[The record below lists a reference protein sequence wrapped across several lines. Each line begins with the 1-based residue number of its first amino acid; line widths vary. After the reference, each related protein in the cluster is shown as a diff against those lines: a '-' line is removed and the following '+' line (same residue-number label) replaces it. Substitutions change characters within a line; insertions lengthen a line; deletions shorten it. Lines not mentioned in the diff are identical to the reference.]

1 MPSVSSEV
9 VLSSDDCLYHRGPLA
24 HTGVLSLTQS
34 QLRFRPSKALDRL
47 TGAED
52 VIIDVGA
59 ITEVSAGGINH
70 NLAIKAGKESH
81 RLSGRGALRVH
92 ARLASLLAELG
103 SSDGP
108 LTAGNQPTF
117 EPGEQVLLQGRAECF
132 VNEVMAVRGE
142 LTLTDR
148 RFRFFSGLGLEKV
161 LWSSTQIDIPL
172 DEVEDWQL
180 KGLRRR
186 LHLETQ
192 SGPVV
197 VGGALTSQLFTS
209 LELMLGEEHDE
220 ESVADVAL
228 DTWEVLLRRG
238 PIAHPGEL
246 QFTLNHIKFTPT
258 GLLDT
263 IVGIKSFEFA
273 IKDITRISIRGWPDR
288 KLLVRVGH
296 EVHTFAMPE
305 IQERFGSLRHLVRD
319 HHYQIAMRGNS
330 GPPRYQKTIDSWSRK
345 VAYEHGEQIVLG
357 TFVMEQVSEYE
368 ARFGWL
374 LLLRRRILFLPLGGP
389 ASREKEVEFAL
400 AEVCRLDGGP
410 RARQDQIIISTD
422 KGHVRYL
429 ISDRDGVVEDF
440 WSQCRSPTRILPWDT
455 LGPRSTSRI
464 MGPCRFVRIMSHGDT
479 VVDMSPG
486 VAVEHRS
493 GVAIV
498 LPGQP
503 GSSVPINTWV
513 TVEIGQSEGVYQLDS
528 KVVRS
533 VPTPL
538 EGVIPNPRNTHLLI
552 VDVPNEVRVYNQREG
567 YRVTTE
573 VQLEAAILSQVTE
586 GGPWGPT
593 GEGFDATVVDL
604 SIGGCAIESAYD
616 LPSGGRISL
625 TLPLLDQW
633 VELRA
638 TCVRMMASDQGGALM
653 RYGLEFRELSLA
665 QQDILHKAVLAMQLE
680 DLADDEEGENEEEDV
695 AGE

>member
-1 MPSVSSEV
+1 MIG
-9 VLSSDDCLYHRGPLA
+9 DWC
-24 HTGVLSLTQS
+24 
-34 QLRFRPSKALDRL
+34 RFLL
-47 TGAED
+47 I
-52 VIIDVGA
+52 VIIFVVVIDVNA

-70 NLAIKAGKESH
+70 NLAIKAGKARH

-92 ARLASLLAELG
+92 ARLAALLAELG
-103 SSDGP
+103 SSEKP
-108 LTAGNQPTF
+108 LTSAKLPTF
-117 EPGEQVLLQGRAECF
+117 ESGEQVVLQGRAECF
-132 VNEVMAVRGE
+132 VNDVMAVRGE
-142 LTLTDR
+142 LTVTDR
-148 RFRFFSGLGLEKV
+148 RLRFFSGLGLEKV

-172 DEVEDWQL
+172 NEINDWHL

-186 LHLETQ
+186 LHLDTKG
-192 SGPVV
+192 GPVV
-197 VGGALTSQLFTS
+197 LGGALTSQMFTA
-209 LELMLGEEHDE
+209 LEMMLGEAQDIET
-220 ESVADVAL
+220 VADVAL
-228 DTWEVLLRRG
+228 ETWEVLLRRG

-246 QFTLNHIKFTPT
+246 KFTLNHIQYTPT

-263 IVGIKSFEFA
+263 IVGVKAFEFA

-296 EVHTFAMPE
+296 EVHTFAMTD
-305 IQERFGSLRHLVRD
+305 IQERFSSLRHLVRD
-319 HHYQIAMRGNS
+319 HHYQLAMRGLG
-330 GPPRYQKTIDSWSRK
+330 GPPRYQKTIDSWSRQ
-345 VAYEHGEQIVLG
+345 VEYEHGEQIVLG

-389 ASREKEVEFAL
+389 ASREKQVEFAL

-440 WSQCRSPTRILPWDT
+440 WSQCRSPTRILAWDT

-464 MGPCRFVRIMSHGDT
+464 MGPCRFIRIMSHGDT

-498 LPGQP
+498 LPGEP

-567 YRVTTE
+567 YRVATE

-586 GGPWGPT
+586 GGAWEPT
-593 GEGFDATVVDL
+593 GESFEALVVDL
-604 SIGGCAIESAYD
+604 SIGGCALDSAYD
-616 LPSGGRISL
+616 LPAGGRISF

-638 TCVRMMASDQGGALM
+638 TCVRMMPSESQGSSM

-680 DLADDEEGENEEEDV
+680 DLADDEDGENAED
-695 AGE
+695 EDPTEQ